1 MLAFN
6 KKYQPQQEVLSAQ
19 LQGDLSSLYGLIL
32 FLLSHMFS
40 NTVLIPCGDGF
51 CKEPRFLIEG
61 ASKIALFPFCVWR
74 RRGGEQS
81 CNNRF
86 ICFENEKVGEKVNS
100 RISCLFGDPVI
111 FIIRCS
117 SGNRS
122 KIV

>member
-1 MLAFN
+1 MGNAEVLAFN
-6 KKYQPQQEVLSAQ
+6 KKYQPQQEILSAQ

-74 RRGGEQS
+74 RKGEGS
-81 CNNRF
+81 SLVITDLFALKMRRL
-86 ICFENEKVGEKVNS
+86 ERKLTVKLAA
-100 RISCLFGDPVI
+100 CLVI
-111 FIIRCS
+111 L
-117 SGNRS
+117 
-122 KIV
+122 